1 MIQAKEI
8 NIQQTSETICKSD
21 ILCKLYNYRFWGK
34 GRYALKNKK
43 NNAVSFYVKLTIYLK
58 DLKLTALL
66 RIESGKKSCS
76 IHTLYQL
83 SNAMNVTTDSL
94 LKGDKVETKEYKDRE
109 IIDNILNNCDEK
121 QLKAIKEVLVAICY
135 NFDNLNK

>member
-1 MIQAKEI
+1 MEGKEYTDWMGFGSRVKDARKSI
-8 NIQQTSETICKSD
+8 GMTSEKLAEKSHRTENF
-21 ILCKLYNYRFWGK
+21 I
-34 GRYALKNKK
+34 
-43 NNAVSFYVKLTIYLK
+43 
-58 DLKLTALL
+58 L

-94 LKGDKVETKEYKDRE
+94 LKGGTVESKEYKDRE
-109 IIDNILNNCDEK
+109 IIDNILNNCNEK
-121 QLKAIKEVLVAICY
+121 QLKAIKEVLVAIYY